1 MLLLQEFDIEIRDK
15 SGAENVVADHLSR
28 IEGPVDEVDSKGP
41 RSKRGYHR
49 GGVGDVDEDEVGGS
63 DIERE
68 IEKKSVEHRFF
79 LILI

>member
-1 MLLLQEFDIEIRDK
+1 
-15 SGAENVVADHLSR
+15 
-28 IEGPVDEVDSKGP
+28 
-41 RSKRGYHR
+41 
-49 GGVGDVDEDEVGGS
+49 VDEDEVGGS